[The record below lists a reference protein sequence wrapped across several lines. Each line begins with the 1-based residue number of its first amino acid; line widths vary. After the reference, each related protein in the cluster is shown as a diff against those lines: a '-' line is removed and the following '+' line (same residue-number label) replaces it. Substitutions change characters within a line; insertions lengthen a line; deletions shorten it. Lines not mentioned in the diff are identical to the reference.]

1 MHSIYMALLYLYTY
15 FKITQYINIMQIEK
29 KHSIFVEDRLE
40 RFEKENIYA
49 AVKIY
54 HFITCDL
61 LPVKVLNWKIFKVT
75 WMK

>member
-1 MHSIYMALLYLYTY
+1 MHSIYMALLYLY
-15 FKITQYINIMQIEK
+15 
-29 KHSIFVEDRLE
+29 IFVKDRLE

-61 LPVKVLNWKIFKVT
+61 LSVKVLNWKIYKVT